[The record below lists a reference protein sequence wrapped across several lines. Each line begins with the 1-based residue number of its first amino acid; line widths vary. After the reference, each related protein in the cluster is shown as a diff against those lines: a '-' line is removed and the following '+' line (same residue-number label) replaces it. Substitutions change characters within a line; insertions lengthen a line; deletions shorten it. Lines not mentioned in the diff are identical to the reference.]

1 MQKRI
6 HLLIGLLLSFTYL
19 QAQETFQVRTA
30 EISISGTSSLHDWT
44 SKTSKLTASGDLTVE
59 NGNLVDIPALTVR
72 IPVTSIK
79 SEKGKIMD
87 NKTYKALQSDDH
99 PNITF
104 KLQDLPTI
112 DTNANEVNLT
122 AKGLLT
128 IAGKTKTVQ
137 LKAKAKADGNGG
149 FHFTGSKALKM
160 TDFGIDP
167 PTALLGTLKTG
178 DDITIAYT
186 LHLVKGSATN

>member
-6 HLLIGLLLSFTYL
+6 NILIFLLLSLGYL
-19 QAQETFQVRTA
+19 QAQGSYQLRTA

-44 SKTSKLTASGDLTVE
+44 SKTTKLTASGDLTVE
-59 NGNLVDIPALTVR
+59 NGNLVDIPSLKVT
-72 IPVTSIK
+72 IPVTSIS

-87 NKTYKALQSDDH
+87 NKTYKALLSDEY

-104 KLQDLPTI
+104 KLQELQSI
-112 DTNANEVNLT
+112 DTNGNDMKLT

-128 IAGKTKTVQ
+128 IAGKSKTVQ
-137 LKAKAKADGNGG
+137 LAVKAKADGKGG
-149 FHFTGSKALKM
+149 FQFTGSKAFKM

-178 DDITIAYT
+178 DDITVAFDISLA
-186 LHLVKGSATN
+186 KGNPEN

>member
-6 HLLIGLLLSFTYL
+6 NLLILLLLGLGYL
-19 QAQETFQVRTA
+19 QAQGTYQLRTA
-30 EISISGTSSLHDWT
+30 EISISGTSSLHDWI
-44 SKTSKLTASGDLTVE
+44 SKTTELTASGDLIVE
-59 NGNLVDIPALTVR
+59 NGNLVDIPSLQVT
-72 IPVTSIK
+72 IPVTTIK

-87 NKTYKALQSDDH
+87 NKTYKALLSNEH

-104 KLQDLPTI
+104 KLEELQSIETNGSNTDLM
-112 DTNANEVNLT
+112 

-128 IAGKTKTVQ
+128 IAGKTKTIQ
-137 LKAKAKADGNGG
+137 LAVKAKADGKGG
-149 FHFTGSKALKM
+149 FQFNGSKAFKM

-178 DDITIAYT
+178 DDITVAFNISLA
-186 LHLVKGSATN
+186 KGDKEN

>member
-6 HLLIGLLLSFTYL
+6 NLLVLLLLSLGYL
-19 QAQETFQVRTA
+19 QAQESYQLRTA

-44 SKTSKLTASGDLTVE
+44 SKTTKLTASGDLTVE
-59 NGNLVDIPALTVR
+59 NGNLVDIPALKVS
-72 IPVTSIK
+72 IPVTSIT

-87 NKTYKALQSDDH
+87 NKTYKALLSDEH

-104 KLQDLPTI
+104 KLQELQSI
-112 DTNANEVNLT
+112 DTNGKDMTLT
-122 AKGLLT
+122 VRGQLT
-128 IAGKTKTVQ
+128 IAGTSKAVQ
-137 LKAKAKADGNGG
+137 LTAKAKADGKGG
-149 FHFTGSKALKM
+149 FQFSGSKALKM

-178 DDITIAYT
+178 DDITIAYQIS
-186 LHLVKGSATN
+186 LVKGENEN

>member
-6 HLLIGLLLSFTYL
+6 NLLVLLLLSLGYL
-19 QAQETFQVRTA
+19 QAQESYQLRTA

-44 SKTSKLTASGDLTVE
+44 SKTTELTASGDLTVD
-59 NGNLVDIPALTVR
+59 NGNLVDVPALKVK
-72 IPVTSIK
+72 IPVTSIS

-87 NKTYKALQSDDH
+87 NKTYKALLSDEY

-104 KLQDLPTI
+104 NLQELQSI
-112 DTNANEVNLT
+112 DTNGNEMTLKVS
-122 AKGLLT
+122 GQLT
-128 IAGKTKTVQ
+128 IAGKAKAIQ
-137 LKAKAKADGNGG
+137 LTAKAKADGKGG
-149 FHFTGSKALKM
+149 FQFTGSKALKM

-178 DDITIAYT
+178 DDITVAYKIS
-186 LHLVKGSATN
+186 LAKGEKEN

>member
-6 HLLIGLLLSFTYL
+6 NLLIILLLALGYL
-19 QAQETFQVRTA
+19 QAQETYQLRTA

-44 SKTSKLTASGDLTVE
+44 SQTTKLTASGDLTVE
-59 NGNLVDIPALTVR
+59 NGNLVDIPNLKVN
-72 IPVTSIK
+72 IPVTTIT

-87 NKTYKALQSDDH
+87 NKTYKALLSDEH

-104 KLQDLPTI
+104 KLQEVQSI
-112 DTNANEVNLT
+112 DTNGNDVNLK

-128 IAGKTKTVQ
+128 IAGKTKTIQ
-137 LKAKAKADGNGG
+137 LAVKAKADGKGG
-149 FHFTGSKALKM
+149 FQFTGSKALKM

-178 DDITIAYT
+178 DDITVAFNISLA
-186 LHLVKGSATN
+186 KGDKEN